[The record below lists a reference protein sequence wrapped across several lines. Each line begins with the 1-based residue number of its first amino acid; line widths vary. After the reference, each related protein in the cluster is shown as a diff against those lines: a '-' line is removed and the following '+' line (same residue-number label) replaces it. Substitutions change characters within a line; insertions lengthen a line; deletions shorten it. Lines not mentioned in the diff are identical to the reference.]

1 MTQIARLAYLQNIET
16 KAEEWKRDGYKVK
29 ANLNGWDRPSKI
41 EGLVPDLRGKRGDKI
56 LIGNVETED
65 GLKINRERWETFK
78 GYAEKNDN
86 VSFRLFLISENGKCK
101 LHKIYE

>member
-1 MTQIARLAYLQNIET
+1 MTQFARLAYLQSIET

-41 EGLVPDLRGKRGDKI
+41 EGLVPDLRGKRGETI
-56 LIGNVETED
+56 RIGKVETED
-65 GLKINRERWETFK
+65 GLETNRVQWEKFK

-86 VSFRLFLISENGKCK
+86 VSFRLFLISEDGDCK